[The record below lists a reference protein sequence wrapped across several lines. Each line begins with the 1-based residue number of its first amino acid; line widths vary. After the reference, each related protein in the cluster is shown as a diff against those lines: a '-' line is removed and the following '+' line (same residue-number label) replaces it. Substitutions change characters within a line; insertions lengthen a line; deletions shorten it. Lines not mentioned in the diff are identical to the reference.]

1 MYKCGVEHNSI
12 YQELT
17 GNETEWQI
25 MSITGLNPPAAQIN
39 ISSVVGLDG
48 GKFNSSKLETR
59 NIVITLKLNER
70 TEENRLYLYSLFPT
84 KEEVRFFYSNESRDV
99 FIVARVETV
108 ECAYFDQRE
117 IMQISLICPQPYF
130 RAIDETIND
139 ISKVTDLFT
148 FPFSIEDPVPISSL
162 DTEQVTDIINTGES
176 DTGMIIDIT
185 FSAPV
190 ETLRI
195 QNVDTG
201 EYLELSYHFW
211 ANDEVIV
218 NTNKG
223 EKSVRLLREG
233 MDFNLFSSVV
243 RGSTFF
249 SLSSGDNLF
258 SYTADEGET
267 DDDVHIVFRHFTTYR
282 GV

>member
-1 MYKCGVEHNSI
+1 MYKCAVEHNSV
-12 YQELT
+12 YQDLT
-17 GNETEWQI
+17 QNESEWQI
-25 MSITGLNPPAAQIN
+25 VSITGLNPPPAQIN
-39 ISSVVGLDG
+39 ISPVVGLDG

-59 NIVITLKLNER
+59 NIVITLKLNNDVER
-70 TEENRLYLYSLFPT
+70 NRLYLYSLFPT
-84 KEEVRFFYSNESRDV
+84 KEEVRFFYSNENRDV

-108 ECAYFDQRE
+108 ECAYFDQQE

-130 RAIDETIND
+130 RAIDETESD

-148 FPFSIEDPVPISSL
+148 FPFSIETPIPISSL
-162 DTEQVTDIINTGES
+162 DTEQVTDIVNEGES
-176 DTGMIIDIT
+176 ETGMIIDIT

-195 QNVDTG
+195 QNTETG

-223 EKSVRLLREG
+223 EKSVRLIREG
-233 MDFNLFSSVV
+233 MEFNLFSSVV

-258 SYTADEGET
+258 SYTADDGET
-267 DDDVHIVFRHFTTYR
+267 DDDVHIVFRHYSTYR